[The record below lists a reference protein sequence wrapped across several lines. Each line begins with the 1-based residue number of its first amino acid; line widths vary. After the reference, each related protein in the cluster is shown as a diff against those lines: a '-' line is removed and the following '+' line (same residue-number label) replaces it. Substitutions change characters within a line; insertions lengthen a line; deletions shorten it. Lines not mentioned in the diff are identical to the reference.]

1 MEIKYQKLEEVK
13 PDTKLICSAS
23 FKPTLA
29 PIIICV
35 AGIGLLFINNLWTR
49 LLGVFFIAMPL
60 LVIFLVKDK
69 KTMDVYENGCLIFN
83 PSNSELAYF
92 INFDDIEEWDVL
104 HESGH
109 DTVEFVFPDKNRAV
123 VDTFQTNKI
132 YNALDKVC
140 RQKNHVQ
147 VQERKNKELNLNPI
161 DAFRNIVNRKKK

>member
-1 MEIKYQKLEEVK
+1 MEIKYQRLEEVK
-13 PDTKLICSAS
+13 PETKLICSAS

-49 LLGVFFIAMPL
+49 LLGAFFIVMTL
-60 LVIFLVKDK
+60 LVLFLVKDK
-69 KTMDVYENGCLIFN
+69 KTIDVYENGCLIFN
-83 PSNSELAYF
+83 SSNSELAYF

-109 DTVEFVFPDKNRAV
+109 DTVEFTFYDKDRAV
-123 VDTFQTNKI
+123 VDTFQTTKV

-147 VQERKNKELNLNPI
+147 VQERKNKELNINPI
-161 DAFRNIVNRKKK
+161 DALKNIVNRKKK